1 MNLLL
6 INGGAR
12 KISRTRGLT
21 QAFDAA
27 LKAKGVSTRFIDL
40 GVDLLPIFTGSE
52 SDKAQ
57 PVVQK
62 LINLAQQ
69 ADGFVICT
77 PDYHN
82 GMSGALKNA
91 LDFLGGAQF
100 RGKPA
105 VIGAACGGGK
115 GGINALNNLRIVLR
129 GVYAN
134 VLPDQIVAD
143 PEHFNEYMELVHP
156 DAKARVEHMTQ
167 ELIRFVKL
175 NQLVNQDNRN

>member
-1 MNLLL
+1 MNMNLLL

-21 QAFDAA
+21 QAFDET
-27 LKAKGVSTRFIDL
+27 LKAKGVSTRFFDL
-40 GVDLLPIFTGSE
+40 GVEILPIFTGNE
-52 SDKAQ
+52 SDKAL
-57 PVVQK
+57 PAVQK

-77 PDYHN
+77 PEYHN

-105 VIGAACGGGK
+105 VIGAASGGGK
-115 GGINALNNLRIVLR
+115 GGINALNNLRTVLR

-143 PEHFNEYMELVHP
+143 PEHFDNYTELTHP
-156 DAKARVEHMTQ
+156 DAKARVEQMAE
-167 ELIRFVKL
+167 ELVRMVKL
-175 NQLVNQDNRN
+175 YQLVK